1 VYFVV
6 CGWWDFI
13 GRGWL
18 SVKEVWCAQ
27 DRSVSRRVNCEF
39 NCEFKTSAS
48 KKSLYVL
55 TLVYLKRTNFDVEP
69 FHWRCLAF
77 RP

>member
-1 VYFVV
+1 MYFVV

-18 SVKEVWCAQ
+18 LVKEVWCAQ

-39 NCEFKTSAS
+39 KTSAS
-48 KKSLYVL
+48 KKSLSLSVL
-55 TLVYLKRTNFDVEP
+55 LVYLKRTNFDVEP